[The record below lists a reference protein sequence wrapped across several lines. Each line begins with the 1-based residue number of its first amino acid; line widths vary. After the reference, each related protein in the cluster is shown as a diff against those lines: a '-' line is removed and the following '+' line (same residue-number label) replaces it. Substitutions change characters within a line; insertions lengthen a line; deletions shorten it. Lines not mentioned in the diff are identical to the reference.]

1 MTRNLS
7 NTQFWRF
14 NSYQLGQNLAVLD
27 SSVIGWCE
35 FRVFDE
41 LAFYLTTKMIKQ
53 TVRFKMP
60 NVKRCKLEEVDS
72 EETEDDYYSDTEFVA
87 SSNINYN
94 DDKFFDY
101 TNKNHNAVN
110 SWSTGELESSRSRVA
125 VLKKRESPF
134 LDRELAYKKQF
145 VYANNVDIS
154 DDDYNKKGFYGVQ
167 EFVKGDIV
175 WAKCSNR
182 FPAWPA
188 IVIDPLSE
196 APKAVL
202 RACVPGTLCVMFY
215 GFSKRGQRDYAWVKD
230 GMVYPF
236 LEYMESFQGQT
247 QLYGSTPD
255 DFRKAIEEALLVE
268 NGNLD
273 SDYVDMEECCIS
285 PDLVEVPVTTISD
298 EQLESYF
305 RKHSSFYKKDTQLCS
320 SCGLFFSCKTTKK
333 SKGITSQEKA
343 LCEHCSKLRRSKQYC
358 GICQKIWH
366 HSDGGDWIC
375 CDGCDVWVHAEC
387 AEVSNQIFEY
397 LEEIDYYCPECRGE
411 VTVEQPYFNIS
422 EPKPR
427 STESSDWSVLPEK
440 IGVVCNGM
448 EGIYYPKLNLVE
460 CKCGSCGT
468 RKQAPSIWERHTGS
482 RSKKWKSS
490 IKVKGPMV
498 PLEKMLSGH
507 NVDYDMVASAIPLDL
522 KQLFSFLQEKYEPV
536 YAKWTTERCAI
547 CRWDEDYDV
556 NTIII
561 CNRCQ
566 IAVHQECYGVRG
578 IHDFTSWV
586 CRACETPEVER
597 ECCLC
602 PIKGGALKPT
612 DIDTLWVHV
621 ICAWFRPEVAFV
633 SDEKMEPATGLLRIP
648 PDSFLKTCVIC
659 QQVHGSCIQCCKCDT
674 YFHAMCASR
683 AGYCVELHSSEKAG
697 VYITKW
703 TPYCAVH
710 RTPADTG
717 IVIRTSSEVFCAKRL
732 LENQNQKQSFRASRL
747 LLNTKMELSDS
758 SMAENDEPEPLSAA
772 RCRIYRRLSTK
783 NGVKEG
789 IFHRLM
795 RPAQHSIDAID
806 CLNTHSEV
814 QDNNFSTFKERLKC
828 LQTTENYRVCFGKS
842 AIHGWGLFARRKIQ
856 EGEMVLEYRGEQVR
870 RSVADLREVHYRS
883 EGKDCYL
890 FKISDDIVIDATC
903 KGNIARLI
911 NHSCMPNCYA
921 RILSMGADE
930 SRIVLIAKTNVAAG
944 DELTY
949 DYKFDQDEQDEL
961 KVPCLCRAPNCRNF
975 MN

>member
-1 MTRNLS
+1 
-7 NTQFWRF
+7 
-14 NSYQLGQNLAVLD
+14 
-27 SSVIGWCE
+27 
-35 FRVFDE
+35 
-41 LAFYLTTKMIKQ
+41 MITQ

-60 NVKRCKLEEVDS
+60 NVKRCKLDVVDCD
-72 EETEDDYYSDTEFVA
+72 ETEDDYYPDTEFVA
-87 SSNINYN
+87 SSINDKFLDYNYN
-94 DDKFFDY
+94 CNY
-101 TNKNHNAVN
+101 NNNSSNNAVN
-110 SWSTGELESSRSRVA
+110 SWSTGELKCGV
-125 VLKKRESPF
+125 KKRENPF
-134 LDRELAYKKQF
+134 SDRELEYKKQF
-145 VYANNVDIS
+145 VYPNPNNNNNNNVDKIGN
-154 DDDYNKKGFYGVQ
+154 DYERKKGFYGVQ

-202 RACVPGTLCVMFY
+202 RVCVPGTLCVMFY
-215 GFSKRGQRDYAWVKD
+215 GFSKKGQRDYAWVKD
-230 GMVYPF
+230 GMVFPF
-236 LEYMESFQGQT
+236 MEYMESFQGQT

-255 DFRKAIEEALLVE
+255 DFRNAIEEAFLVE
-268 NGNLD
+268 NGHLD
-273 SDYVDMEECCIS
+273 SEYVDMDECCTS
-285 PDLVEVPVTTISD
+285 TDLFEVSVTTIPD

-305 RKHSSFYKKDTQLCS
+305 RKHSSFYKKNTQMCS
-320 SCGLFFSCKTTKK
+320 SCGLFFSCKTTK
-333 SKGITSQEKA
+333 SKGMASQEKA
-343 LCEHCSKLRRSKQYC
+343 LCEHCSKLRKSKQYC

-375 CDGCDVWVHAEC
+375 CDGCNVWVHVEC
-387 AEVSNQIFEY
+387 AEVSDQSFED

-411 VTVEQPYFNIS
+411 VIYEQPFFDKL

-427 STESSDWSVLPEK
+427 SSTENCGWSDLPEK
-440 IGVVCNGM
+440 VGVICNGM

-468 RKQAPSIWERHTGS
+468 SKQAPSIWEKHTGS

-490 IKVKGPMV
+490 IKVKGSMV
-498 PLEKMLSGH
+498 ALEKMLSGH
-507 NVDYDMVASAIPLDL
+507 NTDSDIVASAIPLDL
-522 KQLFSFLQEKYEPV
+522 KELFSLLQEKYDPV

-547 CRWDEDYDV
+547 CRWDEDYDI

-597 ECCLC
+597 DCCLC

-621 ICAWFRPEVAFV
+621 ICAWFRPEVAFI

-648 PDSFLKTCVIC
+648 SDSFSKRCVIC
-659 QQVHGSCIQCCKCDT
+659 KQVHGSCIQCCKCDS

-683 AGYCVELHSSEKAG
+683 AGYCVELHSSEKDG
-697 VYITKW
+697 VYSTKW
-703 TPYCAVH
+703 TPYCAFH

-732 LENQNQKQSFRASRL
+732 LENKNQKQSFRASRL
-747 LLNTKMELSDS
+747 LLNNIKMDPSDS
-758 SMAENDEPEPLSAA
+758 SMAENDEPKSPSAA
-772 RCRIYRRLSTK
+772 RCRVYRRLSSK
-783 NGVKEG
+783 NGIKEG

-795 RPAQHSIDAID
+795 RPSQHSIDAID
-806 CLNTHSEV
+806 SLNSHSEV
-814 QDNNFSTFKERLKC
+814 KDNSFSTFKERLNC
-828 LQTTENYRVCFGKS
+828 LQRTENRRVCFGKS
-842 AIHGWGLFARRKIQ
+842 AIHGWGLFARRKIL
-856 EGEMVLEYRGEQVR
+856 EGEMVVEYRGEQVR
-870 RSVADLREVHYRS
+870 RIVADLREVRYRS

-890 FKISDDIVIDATC
+890 FKISDDIVIDATS

-930 SRIVLIAKTNVAAG
+930 SRIVLIAKTNVPAG

-961 KVPCLCRAPNCRNF
+961 KVPCLCRAPSCRNF